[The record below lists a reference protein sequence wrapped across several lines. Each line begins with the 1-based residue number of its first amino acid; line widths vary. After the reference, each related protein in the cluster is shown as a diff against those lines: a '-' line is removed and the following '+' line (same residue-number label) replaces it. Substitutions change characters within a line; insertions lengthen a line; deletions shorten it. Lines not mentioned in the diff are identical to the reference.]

1 MLTLVNGNL
10 FDTKLPYIMHGCNDQ
25 GVMGSGVALII
36 RNKFPTAYYA
46 YLQRH
51 ATQRWKPGEYQ
62 IVSCGSHKIIN
73 AITQH
78 RYGRDGAKY
87 ASYDAIDSIMKAL
100 NKELNGSSIAMPKIG
115 STLGGGDWEI
125 IQRIIERNSS
135 NLNIVVYYL

>member
-1 MLTLVNGNL
+1 
-10 FDTKLPYIMHGCNDQ
+10 MHGCNDQ
-25 GVMGSGVALII
+25 GVMGSGVAKVI
-36 RNKFPTAYYA
+36 RTRFPTAFYSYFA
-46 YLQRH
+46 RH
-51 ATQRWKPGEYQ
+51 KDLPWLPGEYQ
-62 IVSCGSHKIIN
+62 LVDCGSHIIIN

-78 RYGRDGAKY
+78 NYGRDGAKY
-87 ASYDAIDSIMKAL
+87 VSYDAVDTIMKGL